1 MNINHKIIQL
11 ILEVDL
17 LISHI
22 QELITY
28 QFMVNHSQN
37 I

>member
-17 LISHI
+17 LINLI
-22 QELITY
+22 QELIIY